1 MKEATL
7 KSPAWLSTF
16 GISKQHNA
24 VMILIIKKKRIR
36 RDTVIPS
43 DTIQTGYAI
52 LEKGI
57 GIDMLP
63 CLLPC

>member
-1 MKEATL
+1 
-7 KSPAWLSTF
+7 
-16 GISKQHNA
+16 
-24 VMILIIKKKRIR
+24 MILIIKKKRIR